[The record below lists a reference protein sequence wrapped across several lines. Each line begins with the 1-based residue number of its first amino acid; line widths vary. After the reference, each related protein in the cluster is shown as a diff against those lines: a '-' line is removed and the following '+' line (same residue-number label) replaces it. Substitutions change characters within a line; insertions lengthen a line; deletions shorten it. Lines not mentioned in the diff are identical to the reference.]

1 MRDITEVWWE
11 LRERTW
17 LEGNNESTPVYILDE
32 KVSSTKRDTSSHGKV
47 QSFGVMHVTGRRPD
61 THNIH

>member
-1 MRDITEVWWE
+1 MRGITEVWGD

-32 KVSSTKRDTSSHGKV
+32 KVSSAKRDISSHGKGH
-47 QSFGVMHVTGRRPD
+47 SFGVMLVTVWRTD
-61 THNIH
+61 TYIIH